1 MKVYEYP
8 RLGEKIY
15 RERLDNGLEVIVVNK
30 PYHAKRY
37 AFFSVRYGG
46 MDLRFKLNG
55 QWQDTPAGIA
65 HYLEHKMFDTEEG
78 NALQELAKNGAYDN
92 AFTSNAITAYY
103 IECTEKFY
111 ENLRI
116 LLSFVSIPY
125 FTRESVEKEQG
136 IIAQEIRMVE
146 DDPDWR
152 VYANLMEC
160 LYSSSPARIPV
171 AGSVESIQQ
180 ITPQTL
186 YDCHKA
192 FYTPSNMV
200 LVCVGDMEPER
211 VIGEAEAILP
221 KSGGPAIDRDYGE
234 EESLTPASKER
245 EQSMEVAMPMFLAG
259 YKCRP
264 QAGGEGVLRQ
274 SIIGDM
280 ACDVLFGDSSPLYT
294 RLYEEGI
301 INSSL
306 GGNFDMLPGAE
317 YVYVGGD
324 TKEPGLVFDELNRQA
339 KLLGEKG
346 IDDEFYQQIRR
357 ASYGSMIRS
366 LNSFE
371 NIAVS
376 MAEGYFRGFD
386 YYRFPEIFD
395 SVTKA
400 DVEAFLR
407 ENINLERAA
416 LSVIRPDAGK
426 GAGA

>member
-1 MKVYEYP
+1 MYAFEYP
-8 RLGEKIY
+8 RLGEKVF
-15 RERLDNGLEVIVVNK
+15 RKRLDNGLEVIVVNK
-30 PYHAKRY
+30 PFHAKRY

-125 FTRESVEKEQG
+125 FTQESVDKEQG

-152 VYANLMEC
+152 VYANLMDC
-160 LYSSSPARIPV
+160 LYQSSPARIPV
-171 AGSVESIQQ
+171 AGSVESIRK

-192 FYTPSNMV
+192 FYTPANMV
-200 LVCVGDMEPER
+200 LVCVGDMDPEK
-211 VIGEAEAILP
+211 IAAEAEAILP
-221 KSGGPAIDRDYGE
+221 KSSGPAIDRDYGQ
-234 EESLTPASKER
+234 EESLSPAKKER
-245 EQSMEVAMPMFLAG
+245 EISMEVAMPMFLAG

-264 QAGGEGVLRQ
+264 QTAGDDVLRQ
-274 SIIGDM
+274 SIIGDL
-280 ACDVLFGDSSPLYT
+280 ACDALFGDSSPLYT
-294 RLYEEGI
+294 RLYEEGV

-324 TKEPGLVFDELNRQA
+324 TKNPMQVFDEINRQA
-339 KLLGEKG
+339 KKLGEEG
-346 IDDEFYQQIRR
+346 IDDAFYQQIRR

-376 MAEGYFRGFD
+376 MAEGYFRRFD

-395 SVTKA
+395 SVSKA
-400 DVEAFLR
+400 DVETFLR
-407 ENINLERAA
+407 ENINLDRAA
-416 LSVIRPDAGK
+416 LSVIRPGTVK
-426 GAGA
+426 EELS